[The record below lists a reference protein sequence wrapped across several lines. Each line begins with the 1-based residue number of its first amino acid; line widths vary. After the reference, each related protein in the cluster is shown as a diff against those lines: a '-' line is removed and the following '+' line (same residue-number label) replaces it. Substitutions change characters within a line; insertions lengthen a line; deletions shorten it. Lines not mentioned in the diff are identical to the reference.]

1 MRDPANLQALLDA
14 PLFHSV
20 HFQPSFAPRIARPG
34 VMLAE
39 PALGEDTIAALR
51 ARGHEV
57 EVTAPWAV
65 GRLTAAEWAPDGRL
79 RAAATPRLM
88 QAYAVGR

>member
-1 MRDPANLQALLDA
+1 MRI
-14 PLFHSV
+14 LFLNELSD
-20 HFQPSFAPRIARPG
+20 PRIGSSIRQ
-34 VMLAE
+34 MYQHAE
-39 PALGEDTIAALR
+39 CLR

-57 EVTAPWAV
+57 EVAPEWTV
-65 GRLTAAEWAPDGRL
+65 GRMVAVSNAGDGIL